1 MNGFDSMSADIQ
13 NIQKAISAQFQG
25 LSAGLT
31 PISGQLYKLVC
42 ANSGKVLDV
51 DGACLQNGARVQQ
64 WTDDGGANQHWYVLD
79 AGNST
84 CKLQSVGSCNPPYA
98 HQGYRMNIEMVQ
110 TPSPISLAWRSDD
123 CSHHYSR
130 RSAA

>member
-51 DGACLQNGARVQQ
+51 DGGSVQDGAKVQQWTDQGGANQHWSFEAVGTVAGQPAYKLVCANSGKVLDVDGACLQNGARVQQ
-64 WTDDGGANQHWYVLD
+64 WTDDGGANQH
-79 AGNST
+79 
-84 CKLQSVGSCNPPYA
+84 
-98 HQGYRMNIEMVQ
+98 
-110 TPSPISLAWRSDD
+110 
-123 CSHHYSR
+123 
-130 RSAA
+130 